1 MKKET
6 FIDAVGMIDE
16 KYVEESEKPVKRI
29 SVLFRALSFAAA
41 SLVFVS
47 TLPTAVVCGSDT
59 AYSIMYELLPPA
71 AQRLKPVMK
80 SCTDNGI
87 KIEVISAETEG
98 RRAEIV
104 VAVND
109 TEGNRIDS
117 TTDLFDS
124 YSINCPYDSSCS
136 CSMAGFDAGTST
148 AFFHINIERM
158 DGKDIRNDKITFGV
172 RRMMAGKNKY
182 SGILDE
188 IDLNNISASPKTMNT
203 DQNNVRGGSSR
214 GNIDIFE
221 IDYKNFRFL
230 VPDDTISFSPV
241 DGVRV
246 TGIGYIDGALRI
258 QTYYEDIHN
267 TDNHGYL
274 YLADSD
280 GNAAD
285 YEEYDISFWD
295 DERKGS
301 YDEKVIEIPYDKIKN
316 YQIYGE
322 FVTCSTL
329 IEGDWEITF
338 PVK

>member
-1 MKKET
+1 
-6 FIDAVGMIDE
+6 
-16 KYVEESEKPVKRI
+16 
-29 SVLFRALSFAAA
+29 
-41 SLVFVS
+41 
-47 TLPTAVVCGSDT
+47 
-59 AYSIMYELLPPA
+59 
-71 AQRLKPVMK
+71 
-80 SCTDNGI
+80 
-87 KIEVISAETEG
+87 
-98 RRAEIV
+98 
-104 VAVND
+104 
-109 TEGNRIDS
+109 
-117 TTDLFDS
+117 
-124 YSINCPYDSSCS
+124 
-136 CSMAGFDAGTST
+136 
-148 AFFHINIERM
+148 
-158 DGKDIRNDKITFGV
+158 
-172 RRMMAGKNKY
+172 
-182 SGILDE
+182 
-188 IDLNNISASPKTMNT
+188 MNT

-295 DERKGS
+295 DEHKGS
-301 YDEKVIEIPYDKIKN
+301 YDEKVIEIPYDEIKN